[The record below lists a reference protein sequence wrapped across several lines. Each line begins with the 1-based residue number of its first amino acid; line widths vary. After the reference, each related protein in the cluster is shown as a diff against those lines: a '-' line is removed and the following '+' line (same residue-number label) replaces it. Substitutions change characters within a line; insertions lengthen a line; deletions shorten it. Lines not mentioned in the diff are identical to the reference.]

1 MDLGGKMKKLLGPML
16 YAKDQLSKETWSFFV
31 NLYVGGVDPAHPPP
45 LKLRFRTV
53 EGRELPDVVSPQ
65 VTRVA
70 DFSALKSRVA
80 GVLWRWEVTLPRAET
95 PTRVTYR
102 FEPVEGGPALE
113 EVDYSGPTDTLKPW
127 GGEDVKTVVVPAKGA
142 LPRAAFFSC
151 NGASDAKTWGAVMR
165 MKRPF
170 GCWMDM
176 LAQHEEPTE
185 GGFELLMGGGDQ
197 VYADPLLDHEPMVEF
212 RKREL
217 EQKLN
222 ADFGPPKGF
231 HEVMLARY
239 VELYC
244 ERWSGSVGIAPMLAR
259 VPGLFTWDDH
269 DIFDGWGS
277 HEGLQACEWFES
289 LYSAAALAFEAF
301 QLGALRGGDTPTR
314 RKPCDMHYLQT
325 CHFVGD
331 ECDVDVVALDLRSG
345 RTYRKQTNGRM
356 GHEVMSH
363 GQWATLDA
371 WRLAHAKDAGL
382 KPRHV
387 ILLSS
392 IPLVHLRFGSMVE
405 SMSGGTELHDDML
418 DQWESVAHR
427 GERIRLMVDLLQLAK
442 ASCCAVTVVSGDVHV
457 GARGLIRSRNPEH
470 IPAGLAEAA
479 IEQVTSSGIV
489 HPPPSMLQFMG
500 MRMMADES
508 VDDLPSY
515 MQTEMLPVGKG
526 RYLRERNWLS
536 MRVEPARTKTSRPKL
551 WLRWEAEH
559 TTLSMQVVV
568 EPPPLVPASEVR

>member
-1 MDLGGKMKKLLGPML
+1 MKKLLGPML
-16 YAKDQLSKETWSFFV
+16 YTTTQPSQDRWSFFV
-31 NLYVGGVDPAHPPP
+31 NLYLSADAVDAARLPR
-45 LKLRFRTV
+45 LRLRASDGTV
-53 EGRELPDVVSPQ
+53 LPDTVVAPPR
-65 VTRVA
+65 RVA
-70 DFSALKSRVA
+70 DFSTLEGRAA
-80 GVLWRWEVTLPRAET
+80 GVLWRWEVTLAREDKAR
-95 PTRVTYR
+95 RVTYR
-102 FEPVEGGPALE
+102 FEPVDAGEVLE
-113 EVDYSGPTDTLKPW
+113 EVDFSAPHQPPRPW
-127 GGEDVKTVVVPAKGA
+127 NQDSLGTVVVPARGA
-142 LPRAAFFSC
+142 LPKAAFFSC
-151 NGASDAKTWGAVMR
+151 NGASDAKTWSSVMR

-185 GGFELLMGGGDQ
+185 GGFELLLGGGDQ
-197 VYADPLLDHEPMVEF
+197 VYADSLLDHEPLVEF

-222 ADFGPPKGF
+222 RDFGPPKGF
-231 HEVMLARY
+231 HEQMLARY

-244 ERWSGSVGIAPMLAR
+244 ERWGGSAGIAPMLAR

-277 HEGLQACEWFES
+277 HESLQACEWFES
-289 LYSAAALAFEAF
+289 IYSAAALAFEAF
-301 QLGALRGGDTPTR
+301 QLGALRGSEKPTR
-314 RKPCDMHYLQT
+314 RRPCEGHYLQSVR
-325 CHFVGD
+325 FAGA
-331 ECDVDVVALDLRSG
+331 ECDVDVLALDLRSG
-345 RTYRKQTNGRM
+345 RTYRRQTNGKM
-356 GHEVMSH
+356 AHEVMSPE
-363 GQWATLDA
+363 QWNTLDA
-371 WRLAHAKDAGL
+371 WRQEHARRGAN

-387 ILLSS
+387 LVLSS
-392 IPLVHLRFGSMVE
+392 VPLVHLRFGPSVE
-405 SMSGGTELHDDML
+405 TMGGDTEMHDDML

-470 IPAGLAEAA
+470 VPAGLAEAA

-500 MRMMADES
+500 MRMLAEES

-515 MQTEMLPVGKG
+515 MQTEMLPVGKS

-536 MRVEPARTKTSRPKL
+536 LRVEPARSKTSRPKL

-559 TTLSMQVVV
+559 TALSMQVVV
-568 EPPPLVPASEVR
+568 EPPPLAPMTGA